1 VKNSESDDFEK
12 ARQYAFLLLRY
23 RDRSEKEI
31 VQRLQKKGFT
41 EEIACKVRDYLKE
54 HGFIDDIKYAAMLK
68 RAAMEQKSL
77 GRVGVFRYLI
87 TKGIPAELAGDI
99 VGEDSDYEVSAVAFA
114 QRKLK
119 QYSGL
124 DDITVKRRL
133 WSALARKGY
142 SPDVIKKAL
151 RSCCDAEEL
160 YS

>member
-31 VQRLQKKGFT
+31 VQRLQKKGFI

-54 HGFIDDIKYAAMLK
+54 YGFIDDIKFAAMLK
-68 RAAMEQKSL
+68 RAAVEQKNL

-87 TKGIPAELAGDI
+87 TKGISAELARNI
-99 VGEDSDYEVSAVAFA
+99 AGEDSDYEVSAVVFA
-114 QRKLK
+114 KRKLK
-119 QYSGL
+119 QYAGL
-124 DDITVKRRL
+124 DDVTVKRRL
-133 WSALARKGY
+133 WAALARKGY

>member
-1 VKNSESDDFEK
+1 MKNSENAAFDK

-41 EEIACKVRDYLKE
+41 ETIGCEVRDYLKE
-54 HGFIDDIKYAAMLK
+54 HGFIDDVKYAAMLK
-68 RAAMEQKSL
+68 RVAVEQKSL

-87 TKGIPAELAGDI
+87 SKGISAELADDI
-99 VGEDSDYEVSAVAFA
+99 TGEDSDYEVSAVGFV
-114 QRKLK
+114 QRKMK

-124 DDITVKRRL
+124 DDVTVRRRL

-151 RSCCDAEEL
+151 RSCCDTEEL